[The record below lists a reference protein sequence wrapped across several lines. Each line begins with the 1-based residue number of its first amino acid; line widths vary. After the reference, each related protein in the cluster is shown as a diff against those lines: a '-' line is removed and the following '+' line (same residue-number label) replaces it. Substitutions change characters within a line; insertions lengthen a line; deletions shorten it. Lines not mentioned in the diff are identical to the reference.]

1 MKIANETKVGILAAF
16 SIALLIIGY
25 NFLKGNSIFSSETV
39 LYARYSRVDGLAVS
53 KPVLI
58 NGFQIG
64 RVDKLIL
71 QPNGTIIATLKI
83 QGKYDIPKNSIAK
96 LESTDLLGSK
106 AIVMALGTGQ
116 DFAQDGDTLNANVEK
131 NLMEAVQPVQKKAEL
146 IIGKMDSI
154 LTSVNTIL
162 NPNFQKNVD
171 KSFNSIAAT
180 LTSLEGTSKKVDGLV
195 GTESKRIAA
204 ILANAESISLNL
216 KNNNEKINAILNNI
230 NTITDQVA
238 AANFKQTLDNANKA
252 VSDLQGI
259 VTKVNNGQGTL
270 GLLVNDTKMYDN
282 LNNASKNLDNLI
294 IDLKENPKRYVHF
307 SVFGGG
313 NKRTNNKR
321 PVST

>member
-1 MKIANETKVGILAAF
+1 MKITNETKVGILAAF

-25 NFLKGNSIFSSETV
+25 NFLKGNAIFSSETV
-39 LYARYSRVDGLAVS
+39 LYARYTRVDGLAVS

-64 RVDKLIL
+64 RVDKLQL
-71 QPNGTIIATLKI
+71 QPDGTILATLKI
-83 QGKYDIPKNSIAK
+83 KGKYDIPKSSIAR
-96 LESTDLLGSK
+96 LESTDLLGGK
-106 AIVMALGTGQ
+106 AIVMALGTGK
-116 DFAQDGDTLNANVEK
+116 DFALDGDTLNANVEK
-131 NLMEAVQPVQKKAEL
+131 NLMETVQPVQKKAEL

-162 NPNFQKNVD
+162 NPDFQKNVN

-195 GTESKRIAA
+195 GTEGKRISA
-204 ILANAESISLNL
+204 ILANAEAISLNL
-216 KNNNEKINAILNNI
+216 KNNNQKINAILNNI

-252 VSDLQGI
+252 VADLQNI
-259 VTKVNNGQGTL
+259 VTKVNNGQGSL

-282 LNNASKNLDNLI
+282 LNSASKNLDNLI

-313 NKRTNNKR
+313 GKKDK
-321 PVST
+321 

>member
-25 NFLKGNSIFSSETV
+25 NFLKGNAIFSSETV
-39 LYARYSRVDGLAVS
+39 LYAKYPRVDGLAVS

-64 RVDKLIL
+64 RVDKLTL
-71 QPNGTIIATLKI
+71 LPNGSIVATLKI
-83 QGKYDIPKNSIAK
+83 NGKYDIPKNSTAR

-106 AIVMALGTGQ
+106 AIVMDLGSGA
-116 DFAQDGDTLNANVEK
+116 FAEEGDTLNANVQQ
-131 NLMEAVQPVQKKAEL
+131 NIMEAVQPVQKKAEQ

-154 LTSVNTIL
+154 LTSVNSIM

-180 LTSLEGTSKKVDGLV
+180 LASLEATSKKVDRLV
-195 GTESKRIAA
+195 GSESSKV
-204 ILANAESISLNL
+204 ESILNNVEAISSNL
-216 KNNNEKINAILNNI
+216 KNNNAKINAILANI
-230 NTITDQVA
+230 NTVTDQVA
-238 AANFKQTLDNANKA
+238 AANFKQTIENANKA
-252 VSDLQGI
+252 VADFQGV
-259 VTKVNNGQGTL
+259 VTKINEGQGSL
-270 GLLVNDTKMYDN
+270 GLLVNDRQMYDN

-313 NKRTNNKR
+313 NKDK
-321 PVST
+321 

>member
-25 NFLKGNSIFSSETV
+25 NFLKGNAIFSTETI
-39 LYARYSRVDGLAVS
+39 LYARYTHVDGLGVS

-64 RVDKLIL
+64 RVDKLQL
-71 QPNGTIIATLKI
+71 QPDGTILATLKI
-83 QGKYDIPKNSIAK
+83 KGKYEIPKNSTAR

-106 AIVMALGTGQ
+106 AIVMALGTGR

-131 NLMEAVQPVQKKAEL
+131 NLMEAVQPVQKKAEA

-154 LTSVNTIL
+154 LTSINSIV

-171 KSFNSIAAT
+171 KSFTSIAAT
-180 LTSLEGTSKKVDGLV
+180 LASLEATSKKVDQMV
-195 GTESKRIAA
+195 GNEGSKISV
-204 ILANAESISLNL
+204 ILTNAESISSNL
-216 KNNNEKINAILNNI
+216 KNNNAKINAIMNNI
-230 NTITDQVA
+230 NSITDQVA
-238 AANFKQTLDNANKA
+238 AANFKQTIDNANKA
-252 VSDLQGI
+252 VADLQG
-259 VTKVNNGQGTL
+259 VVNKMNNGNGTL
-270 GLLVNDTKMYDN
+270 GLLLNDSKMYDN

-294 IDLKENPKRYVHF
+294 IDLKQNPKRYVHF

-313 NKRTNNKR
+313 YKDK
-321 PVST
+321 

>member
-25 NFLKGNSIFSSETV
+25 NFLKGNAIFSTETV
-39 LYARYSRVDGLAVS
+39 LYARYSHVDGLGVS

-64 RVDKLIL
+64 RVDKLQL
-71 QPNGTIIATLKI
+71 QPDGTILATLKI
-83 QGKYDIPKNSIAK
+83 KGKYEIPKNSTAR

-106 AIVMALGTGQ
+106 AIVMALGTGK

-131 NLMEAVQPVQKKAEL
+131 NLMEAVQPVQKKAEA

-154 LTSVNTIL
+154 LTSINAIV

-171 KSFNSIAAT
+171 KSFTSIAAT
-180 LTSLEGTSKKVDGLV
+180 LASLEATSKKVDNMV
-195 GTESKRIAA
+195 GTEGSKISV
-204 ILANAESISLNL
+204 ILTNAESISSNL
-216 KNNNEKINAILNNI
+216 KNNNAKINAIMNNI
-230 NTITDQVA
+230 NSITDQVA
-238 AANFKQTLDNANKA
+238 AANFKQTIENANKA
-252 VSDLQGI
+252 VADLQG
-259 VTKVNNGQGTL
+259 VVNKMNNGNGTL
-270 GLLVNDTKMYDN
+270 GLLLNDSKMYDN

-294 IDLKENPKRYVHF
+294 IDLKQNPKRYVHF

-313 NKRTNNKR
+313 NKDK
-321 PVST
+321 